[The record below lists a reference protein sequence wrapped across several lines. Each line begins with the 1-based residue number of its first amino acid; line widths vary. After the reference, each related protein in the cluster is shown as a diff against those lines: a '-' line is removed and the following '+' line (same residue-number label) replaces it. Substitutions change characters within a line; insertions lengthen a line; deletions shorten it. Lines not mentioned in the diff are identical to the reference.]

1 MNKNN
6 NFRRRDKIT
15 CRVFWINYFL
25 LCAIYATDIRLI
37 FPSLCDN
44 CKLSCQGNIDA
55 FRTCAAFPKLF
66 YICGLELGHEVDG
79 NTVEKGWRW
88 WLRVVTGDWW
98 KLSDPQLHSGV
109 RIRIV
114 LFHQM
119 RLFRVF
125 VKLQPDWSFF
135 RFATIFAALSISFPS
150 HYFSNPTI
158 DIILQNLFLSITH
171 LTRVLMYWNFIS
183 FRIDV

>member
-15 CRVFWINYFL
+15 CRVFRINYFP

-66 YICGLELGHEVDG
+66 YICRMGHGYEVDG
-79 NTVEKGWRW
+79 STVEKGWRW

-109 RIRIV
+109 RRIV

-119 RLFRVF
+119 RLFRACLWNLKPTGVSF
-125 VKLQPDWSFF
+125 DLQPSSLPSFDF
-135 RFATIFAALSISFPS
+135 FSFS
-150 HYFSNPTI
+150 
-158 DIILQNLFLSITH
+158 LLRL
-171 LTRVLMYWNFIS
+171 
-183 FRIDV
+183 